1 MHSYVAFLMYPIIR
15 RCSLEELTPD
25 KLLYIKEE
33 YKEKRTIAKNAGF
46 SINYGGDGHTISQ
59 NCGISKE
66 DGNFVYESYFNSFPG
81 LKLYFNYKLED
92 ALDKGYILYNNIT
105 K

>member
-46 SINYGGDGHTISQ
+46 AIKPFYL
-59 NCGISKE
+59 
-66 DGNFVYESYFNSFPG
+66 F
-81 LKLYFNYKLED
+81 
-92 ALDKGYILYNNIT
+92 
-105 K
+105 